1 MLVPGGR
8 LAQARV
14 FLPVLQHPKISC
26 GCIQAIHFVREPA
39 SSVSGVVSMT
49 EHGTLVGLGAETLL
63 LRLELSCYCLRN
75 TSNAQD
81 CCCVGIKEMMSLPK
95 QPVRQEEEECRRTL
109 SGMF

>member
-1 MLVPGGR
+1 MKKNRCFVKSIVLKAWWLCETTVQDPADQSSGMLVPGGR

-63 LRLELSCYCLRN
+63 LRLELSVLLLL
-75 TSNAQD
+75 T
-81 CCCVGIKEMMSLPK
+81 
-95 QPVRQEEEECRRTL
+95 
-109 SGMF
+109 